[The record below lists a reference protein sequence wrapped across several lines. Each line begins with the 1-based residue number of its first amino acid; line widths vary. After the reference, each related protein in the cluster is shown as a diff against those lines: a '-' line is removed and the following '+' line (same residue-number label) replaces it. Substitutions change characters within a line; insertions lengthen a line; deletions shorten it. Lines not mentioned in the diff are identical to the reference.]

1 VGARTRYTVL
11 RMDKLLELVG
21 ADIREGF
28 VRDYA
33 AALEDAIDRGGLRRE
48 PHWTEAIA
56 VGSREYVTGIDDRI
70 KGRMRTKLSETHD
83 GAWSVRE
90 PEAAYG
96 QIPGTKIERKRG
108 VWVLNW
114 A

>member
-1 VGARTRYTVL
+1 
-11 RMDKLLELVG
+11 MDKLLELVG
-21 ADIREGF
+21 TDSREEF
-28 VRDYA
+28 ARDYA
-33 AALEDAIDRGGLRRE
+33 AALEDALDRDGLRRE

-56 VGSREYVTGIDDRI
+56 VGSREYVAAIDDQIKRRI
-70 KGRMRTKLSETHD
+70 RTKLSETHD
-83 GAWSVRE
+83 GAWTVRE
-90 PEAAYG
+90 PDPAYG